1 MLSMIGDS
9 SITNVTVKKRTG
21 LTVVPKPSIQVL
33 YNKHMGGVDK
43 FDQLCGSYNF
53 NRQSKKW
60 YQILWHFVI
69 EVALVNGRICY
80 NAANSGATVSQTA
93 FRERVIDGLLQ
104 GYERKRSS
112 KVGRPF
118 TTPLE
123 TRLTE
128 RHFPGQFAD
137 KSHKPNCIVCTVLP
151 SACTKKGKG
160 QCK

>member
-1 MLSMIGDS
+1 M
-9 SITNVTVKKRTG
+9 
-21 LTVVPKPSIQVL
+21 L

-53 NRQSKKW
+53 NRRSKKW

-80 NAANSGATVSQTA
+80 NAANSGAAVSQTA

-123 TRLTE
+123 ARLTE
-128 RHFPGQFAD
+128 RHFAGQFAD

-151 SACTKKGKG
+151 SACTKKGKRTM
-160 QCK
+160 